1 MFKLQCSHCGMEMLI
16 PKNQKMILEC
26 PKCGGYLKIVE
37 NLSEEKHDGL
47 CYGSPEWWET
57 RYVSGTGY
65 ADGTSDYD
73 ISDFGFG
80 NITIACDGKNST
92 SENYWVYA

>member
-26 PKCGGYLKIVE
+26 PKCGGHLEIIE
-37 NLSEEKHDGL
+37 ALSEEKQNDFYRVYPFGEQQDW
-47 CYGSPEWWET
+47 YT
-57 RYVSGTGY
+57 NKKGY
-65 ADGTSDYD
+65 SDYD
-73 ISDFGFG
+73 INDFGFG
-80 NITIACDGKNST
+80 NITITYDGKNST